1 MDFSKTIIRRLAPAA
16 AALVVFFVVSAAYFA
31 PQFRG
36 EVLPQHDVV
45 QYEGMAKDI
54 SDMRAATGE
63 DPQWTGGMFGGM
75 PAFLINVA
83 YPAQIVK
90 RTVGQVVKLID
101 TPAAFLFFAM
111 TAMWL
116 MLLVFGVDPWV
127 GIVPA
132 LAYGLSTYF
141 LLIIGAG
148 HITKMWALVYAPLM
162 MGGAWMTL
170 RGNMWAGGALTALT
184 ASLEIGAN
192 HPQIT
197 YYFLLAMSAF
207 WISEGIAAFREKHL
221 GDFWKRTAVLAA
233 AGILAAGSNFSPL
246 WYTASHSKETMRGG
260 SELASTSETSQDGLT
275 LDYATAWSYGRT
287 ESLNL
292 LIPDFMGRESATTFS
307 PDGEVAAVLNEY
319 GLRGAAQQLPA
330 YWGSQPYTGGPT
342 YLGAATIFL
351 AALGIALARGR
362 NKWWIV
368 AVSVLMLLLAWG
380 RNLMWFTELA
390 FDLLPGYNKFRTV
403 SMALVVVQWAVP
415 LLGALALMRL
425 PAYWG
430 SQPYT
435 GGPTYLGA
443 ATIFLAALGIAL
455 ARGRNK
461 WWIVAVSVLML
472 LLAWGRNLMWFT
484 ELAFDLLPGYNK
496 FRTVSMAL
504 VVVQWA
510 VPLLGA
516 LALMRL
522 WRGEIP
528 RQRLLRALAWAAG
541 VTGGLCLLLAVAGSA
556 FFDFGRAEST
566 GMMTEQFRQLF
577 EANNMQ
583 DYLQRGMDAEMG
595 IATGNAMAAERASMM
610 QADAWRSLLM
620 ILLAAG
626 GVALFAL
633 RRINKYVLTALLAAV
648 MLLDLVPVDLRF
660 ISHDNF
666 ISARRN
672 QVTATAADKAI
683 MADKEPG
690 FRVFNLTVSPFQ
702 DATTSYFHRSVGGY
716 HGAKLARYQ
725 DLIDRYLSYRN
736 DAVLDM
742 LNTRY
747 LIVPGDGGQPEAVL
761 RPTANGAAWFVDTIA
776 VAGSPQQEIDLL
788 GETDLK
794 RTAVIAEKDKPYT
807 QGWTASPADT
817 AAVRTIALTEYRP
830 NYLKYEYTAPA
841 ESVAV
846 FSEIFYPYGWTA
858 YVDGAEAPCFRADYV
873 LRAMRLPAGQ
883 HTVEWKFRAPGW
895 TAAEAVTLVSSL
907 VILLGAAAAIVY
919 WIRQKRKENNP
930 DE

>member
-197 YYFLLAMSAF
+197 YYFLLAMAAF
-207 WISEGIAAFREKHL
+207 WISEGIAALRDKRL

-260 SELASTSETSQDGLT
+260 SELASTSETSQDGLA

-342 YLGAATIFL
+342 YLGAA
-351 AALGIALARGR
+351 A
-362 NKWWIV
+362 
-368 AVSVLMLLLAWG
+368 
-380 RNLMWFTELA
+380 
-390 FDLLPGYNKFRTV
+390 
-403 SMALVVVQWAVP
+403 
-415 LLGALALMRL
+415 
-425 PAYWG
+425 
-430 SQPYT
+430 
-435 GGPTYLGA
+435 
-443 ATIFLAALGIAL
+443 IFLAALGIAL

-541 VTGGLCLLLAVAGSA
+541 VTGGLCLLLAVAGST

-620 ILLAAG
+620 VLLAAG

-633 RRINKYVLTALLAAV
+633 RRINKYVLTGLLAAV

-666 ISARRN
+666 ISARQH

-747 LIVPGDGGQPEAVL
+747 LIVPGDGGQPEAEL
-761 RPTANGAAWFVDTIA
+761 RPTANGAAWFVDAVA

-794 RTAVIAEKDKPYT
+794 RTAVIAEKDRAYI
-807 QGWTASPADT
+807 QGWTATPAGT
-817 AAVRTIALTEYRP
+817 AAVRTIALTQYRP
-830 NYLKYEYTAPA
+830 NYLRYEYTAPE

-846 FSEIFYPYGWTA
+846 FSEIYYPYGWTA
-858 YVDGAEAPCFRADYV
+858 YVDGTKAPYFRADYV
-873 LRAMRLPAGQ
+873 LRAMKLPAGK

-907 VILLGAAAAIVY
+907 AILLGAIAAAVCCF
-919 WIRQKRKENNP
+919 RFRKREKRGNGE
-930 DE
+930 E

>member
-425 PAYWG
+425 
-430 SQPYT
+430 
-435 GGPTYLGA
+435 
-443 ATIFLAALGIAL
+443 
-455 ARGRNK
+455 
-461 WWIVAVSVLML
+461 
-472 LLAWGRNLMWFT
+472 
-484 ELAFDLLPGYNK
+484 
-496 FRTVSMAL
+496 
-504 VVVQWA
+504 
-510 VPLLGA
+510 
-516 LALMRL
+516 

-633 RRINKYVLTALLAAV
+633 
-648 MLLDLVPVDLRF
+648 
-660 ISHDNF
+660 S
-666 ISARRN
+666 
-672 QVTATAADKAI
+672 
-683 MADKEPG
+683 
-690 FRVFNLTVSPFQ
+690 
-702 DATTSYFHRSVGGY
+702 
-716 HGAKLARYQ
+716 
-725 DLIDRYLSYRN
+725 LIH
-736 DAVLDM
+736 
-742 LNTRY
+742 
-747 LIVPGDGGQPEAVL
+747 I
-761 RPTANGAAWFVDTIA
+761 
-776 VAGSPQQEIDLL
+776 
-788 GETDLK
+788 
-794 RTAVIAEKDKPYT
+794 
-807 QGWTASPADT
+807 
-817 AAVRTIALTEYRP
+817 
-830 NYLKYEYTAPA
+830 
-841 ESVAV
+841 
-846 FSEIFYPYGWTA
+846 
-858 YVDGAEAPCFRADYV
+858 
-873 LRAMRLPAGQ
+873 
-883 HTVEWKFRAPGW
+883 
-895 TAAEAVTLVSSL
+895 
-907 VILLGAAAAIVY
+907 
-919 WIRQKRKENNP
+919 
-930 DE
+930 

>member
-1 MDFSKTIIRRLAPAA
+1 MDSPKTIIRRLLPAA
-16 AALVVFFVVSAAYFA
+16 AALALFFVVSAAYFA

-45 QYEGMAKDI
+45 QYEGMSRDI
-54 SDMRAATGE
+54 TEMRKATGE

-75 PAFLINVA
+75 PAYLINVA

-90 RTVGQVVKLID
+90 NTVGRVVKVID

-116 MLLVFGVDPWV
+116 MLLIFGVNPWV
-127 GIVPA
+127 GIVAA

-197 YYFLLAMSAF
+197 YYFLVAMAAF
-207 WISEGIAAFREKHL
+207 WISEGIAALRGKYLKEFS
-221 GDFWKRTAVLAA
+221 KRTAVLAA
-233 AGILAAGSNFSPL
+233 AGILAVGSNFSPL
-246 WYTASHSKETMRGG
+246 WYTAAHSKETMRGG
-260 SELASTSETSQDGLT
+260 SELASTAEASQNGLA

-287 ESLNL
+287 ETFNL
-292 LIPDFMGRESATTFS
+292 LIPDFMGRESGTTFS
-307 PDGEVAAVLNEY
+307 PDGEVAAVLNDY

-330 YWGSQPYTGGPT
+330 YWGTQPYTGGPT
-342 YLGAATIFL
+342 YLGAA
-351 AALGIALARGR
+351 AL
-362 NKWWIV
+362 
-368 AVSVLMLLLAWG
+368 
-380 RNLMWFTELA
+380 
-390 FDLLPGYNKFRTV
+390 
-403 SMALVVVQWAVP
+403 
-415 LLGALALMRL
+415 
-425 PAYWG
+425 
-430 SQPYT
+430 
-435 GGPTYLGA
+435 
-443 ATIFLAALGIAL
+443 FLAALGIAL

-522 WRGEIP
+522 WRDEIP
-528 RQRLLRALAWAAG
+528 RERLLRALAWAAG
-541 VTGGLCLLLAVAGSA
+541 ITGGLCLLLAVAGGSL
-556 FFDFGRAEST
+556 FDFGRAESAS
-566 GMMTEQFRQLF
+566 MMTEQFRHLF

-583 DYLQRGMDAEMG
+583 DYLKRGMDAEMG
-595 IATGNAMAAERASMM
+595 IATANAMAAERASMM

-633 RRINKYVLTALLAAV
+633 RRINKYVLTALLGAV

-660 ISHDNF
+660 LSHENF
-666 ISARRN
+666 ISARRR
-672 QVTATAADKAI
+672 QITATAADKAI
-683 MADKEPG
+683 LADKEPG
-690 FRVFNLTVSPFQ
+690 FRVMNLTVSPFQ

-747 LIVPGDGGQPEAVL
+747 LIVPGADGQPEAVR
-761 RPTANGAAWFVDTIA
+761 RPTAFGAAWFVDKI
-776 VAGSPQQEIDLL
+776 VAADSPQQEIDLL
-788 GETDLK
+788 EKTDLK
-794 RTAVIAEKDKPYT
+794 TTAVTPPGDKAFAEEW
-807 QGWTASPADT
+807 QAGGQADT
-817 AAVRTIALTEYRP
+817 ALVRSIALTEYRP
-830 NYLKYEYTAPA
+830 NYLKYEYTTPEEA
-841 ESVAV
+841 VAV
-846 FSEIFYPYGWTA
+846 FSEIFYDHGWKA
-858 YVDGAEAPCFRADYV
+858 YVDGEAMPSFRADYI
-873 LRAMRLPAGQ
+873 LRAMKLPAGA

-895 TAAEAVTLVSSL
+895 TAAEAVTLISSL
-907 VILLGAAAAIVY
+907 VILLGAAAAIAF
-919 WIRQKRKENNP
+919 WIRQKRKENIP

>member
-197 YYFLLAMSAF
+197 YYFLLAMAAF

-260 SELASTSETSQDGLT
+260 SELASTSETSQNGLA

-292 LIPDFMGRESATTFS
+292 LIPDFMGRESGTTFS

-342 YLGAATIFL
+342 YLGAAAIFL

-380 RNLMWFTELA
+380 RNLMWFT
-390 FDLLPGYNKFRTV
+390 
-403 SMALVVVQWAVP
+403 Q
-415 LLGALALMRL
+415 
-425 PAYWG
+425 
-430 SQPYT
+430 
-435 GGPTYLGA
+435 
-443 ATIFLAALGIAL
+443 
-455 ARGRNK
+455 
-461 WWIVAVSVLML
+461 
-472 LLAWGRNLMWFT
+472 
-484 ELAFDLLPGYNK
+484 LAFDLLPGYNK

-807 QGWTASPADT
+807 QGWT
-817 AAVRTIALTEYRP
+817 
-830 NYLKYEYTAPA
+830 
-841 ESVAV
+841 V

>member
-192 HPQIT
+192 PPQIT

-260 SELASTSETSQDGLT
+260 SELASTSETSQDGLA

-292 LIPDFMGRESATTFS
+292 LIPDFMGRESGTTFS

-342 YLGAATIFL
+342 YLGAAAIFL

-380 RNLMWFTELA
+380 RNLMWFT
-390 FDLLPGYNKFRTV
+390 
-403 SMALVVVQWAVP
+403 Q
-415 LLGALALMRL
+415 
-425 PAYWG
+425 
-430 SQPYT
+430 
-435 GGPTYLGA
+435 
-443 ATIFLAALGIAL
+443 
-455 ARGRNK
+455 
-461 WWIVAVSVLML
+461 
-472 LLAWGRNLMWFT
+472 
-484 ELAFDLLPGYNK
+484 LAFDLLPGYNK

-666 ISARRN
+666 ISARQH

-747 LIVPGDGGQPEAVL
+747 VIAPSDDGRGASVQ
-761 RPTANGAAWFVDTIA
+761 RNDGANGAAWFVDEVRI
-776 VAGSPQQEIDLL
+776 VADPDEEIDALDSVD
-788 GETDLK
+788 TK
-794 RTAVIAEKDKPYT
+794 RVAVVDKRFAGMLEGVSVTADSS
-807 QGWTASPADT
+807 ASI
-817 AAVRTIALTEYRP
+817 RMTEYRV
-830 NYLKYEYTAPA
+830 NRHTYEYSAAA
-841 ESVAV
+841 EGVAV
-846 FSEIFYPYGWTA
+846 FSEIYYPHGWTA
-858 YVDGAEAPCFRADYV
+858 YVDGQEAPYFRADYV
-873 LRAMRLPAGQ
+873 LRAMKLPAGD
-883 HTVEWKFRAPGW
+883 HVVEFRFRAPHYE
-895 TAAEAVTLVSSL
+895 TLTVVTLVCSL
-907 VILLGAAAAIVY
+907 LLLLSLAAAVGVAAV
-919 WIRQKRKENNP
+919 RKRKTEQTATENGCGQ
-930 DE
+930 E

>member
-425 PAYWG
+425 
-430 SQPYT
+430 
-435 GGPTYLGA
+435 
-443 ATIFLAALGIAL
+443 
-455 ARGRNK
+455 
-461 WWIVAVSVLML
+461 
-472 LLAWGRNLMWFT
+472 
-484 ELAFDLLPGYNK
+484 
-496 FRTVSMAL
+496 
-504 VVVQWA
+504 
-510 VPLLGA
+510 
-516 LALMRL
+516 

-666 ISARRN
+666 ISARQH

-807 QGWTASPADT
+807 QGWTA
-817 AAVRTIALTEYRP
+817 
-830 NYLKYEYTAPA
+830 
-841 ESVAV
+841 
-846 FSEIFYPYGWTA
+846 

>member
-197 YYFLLAMSAF
+197 YYFLLAMAAF
-207 WISEGIAAFREKHL
+207 WISEGIAALRDKRL

-260 SELASTSETSQDGLT
+260 SELASTSETSQDGLA

-342 YLGAATIFL
+342 YLGAAAVFL

-415 LLGALALMRL
+415 LR
-425 PAYWG
+425 
-430 SQPYT
+430 
-435 GGPTYLGA
+435 
-443 ATIFLAALGIAL
+443 
-455 ARGRNK
+455 
-461 WWIVAVSVLML
+461 
-472 LLAWGRNLMWFT
+472 
-484 ELAFDLLPGYNK
+484 
-496 FRTVSMAL
+496 
-504 VVVQWA
+504 
-510 VPLLGA
+510 A

-595 IATGNAMAAERASMM
+595 IAMGNAMAAERASMM

-761 RPTANGAAWFVDTIA
+761 RPTANGAAWFVDAVA

-807 QGWTASPADT
+807 QGWTANPADT
-817 AAVRTIALTEYRP
+817 AAQRTIALTEYRP
-830 NYLKYEYTAPA
+830 NYLRYEYTAPA
-841 ESVAV
+841 EGVAV

-895 TAAEAVTLVSSL
+895 KAAEAVTLVSSL
-907 VILLGAAAAIVY
+907 TILLGAIAAAICCF
-919 WIRQKRKENNP
+919 RFRKREKRGNGE
-930 DE
+930 E

>member
-425 PAYWG
+425 
-430 SQPYT
+430 
-435 GGPTYLGA
+435 
-443 ATIFLAALGIAL
+443 
-455 ARGRNK
+455 
-461 WWIVAVSVLML
+461 
-472 LLAWGRNLMWFT
+472 
-484 ELAFDLLPGYNK
+484 
-496 FRTVSMAL
+496 
-504 VVVQWA
+504 
-510 VPLLGA
+510 
-516 LALMRL
+516 

-666 ISARRN
+666 ISARQH

-761 RPTANGAAWFVDTIA
+761 RPTANGAAWFVDS
-776 VAGSPQQEIDLL
+776 VAFVETPDLEIDALTT
-788 GETDLK
+788 TDTK
-794 RTAVIAEKDKPYT
+794 RVAVVDERFADAL
-807 QGWTASPADT
+807 QGVVPAADSTASI
-817 AAVRTIALTEYRP
+817 RMTEYRV
-830 NYLKYEYTAPA
+830 NLQRYEYTAPA
-841 ESVAV
+841 EGVAV
-846 FSEIFYPYGWTA
+846 FSEIYYPHGWTA
-858 YVDGAEAPCFRADYV
+858 YVDGEEAPYFRADYV
-873 LRAMRLPAGQ
+873 LRAMALPAGN
-883 HTVEWKFRAPGW
+883 HTVEFRFRAPHY
-895 TAAEAVTLVSSL
+895 AALTAVTRACSLLLLDGLV
-907 VILLGAAAAIVY
+907 AAFSVAAV
-919 WIRQKRKENNP
+919 RKRKQTENS
-930 DE
+930 

>member
-425 PAYWG
+425 
-430 SQPYT
+430 
-435 GGPTYLGA
+435 
-443 ATIFLAALGIAL
+443 
-455 ARGRNK
+455 
-461 WWIVAVSVLML
+461 
-472 LLAWGRNLMWFT
+472 
-484 ELAFDLLPGYNK
+484 
-496 FRTVSMAL
+496 
-504 VVVQWA
+504 
-510 VPLLGA
+510 
-516 LALMRL
+516 

-794 RTAVIAEKDKPYT
+794 RTVPTTSSTNTPPPQRAWRYSPRSSTPTAGRPTSTARKPPVSGPT
-807 QGWTASPADT
+807 TCS
-817 AAVRTIALTEYRP
+817 
-830 NYLKYEYTAPA
+830 AP
-841 ESVAV
+841 
-846 FSEIFYPYGWTA
+846 
-858 YVDGAEAPCFRADYV
+858 
-873 LRAMRLPAGQ
+873 
-883 HTVEWKFRAPGW
+883 
-895 TAAEAVTLVSSL
+895 
-907 VILLGAAAAIVY
+907 
-919 WIRQKRKENNP
+919 
-930 DE
+930 